1 MKKELN
7 NILFWIIIIIITN
20 IINYYIYKPN
30 EIKIKEEIKQ
40 KIYSEYSKIQK
51 TDKNNNCSL
60 GYTIYAYEHLF
71 DDGRGSGAE
80 IYAKY
85 KKQESKR
92 DLKNFISEVEKNFSE
107 EDKEFMELFNY
118 NKNVLEQ
125 LYKKNIK
132 DIFEV
137 EASDEYNFS
146 PFGNSNIIYSEE
158 LFINNELKYLRA
170 LLESYCT
177 ARQDHENCI
186 KMVFDKY
193 EQK

>member
-1 MKKELN
+1 MKRRPF
-7 NILFWIIIIIITN
+7 NILFWIVIVIITN
-20 IINYYIYKPN
+20 IINYYICKSN
-30 EIKIKEEIKQ
+30 ELKIKEEIKQ
-40 KIYSEYSKIQK
+40 KIYSEYSKIQ
-51 TDKNNNCSL
+51 NNDMNTNCSL

-85 KKQESKR
+85 KKRESKR
-92 DLKNFISEVEKNFSE
+92 DLKNFISAVEKNFSE
-107 EDKEFMELFNY
+107 EDKEFMKLFNY
-118 NKNVLEQ
+118 NKNVLEE

-137 EASDEYNFS
+137 EESDEYNFS
-146 PFGNSNIIYSEE
+146 PFGNSHIIYSEE

-177 ARQDHENCI
+177 ARQDNDKCI

-193 EQK
+193 K